1 MAAAQYIGVGGV
13 ARKVKAQF
21 VGVGGVARKVKNGYI
36 GVGGVARKFYTGL
49 DIKPTLADNDWATIA
64 AVSEAGQASAYWSVG
79 DEKDITVNGETLT
92 MVIVGFDHDDLASG
106 GKAGITFGMKHLMT
120 DSRVMSS
127 KEDVATNDGGFT
139 GSGMYSWLQ
148 NTLLGQ
154 LPTDLKN
161 VIKSVNKKT
170 SAGSQS
176 STINTDAMKL
186 FLFSAI
192 ELFGS
197 AGYSQ
202 SGEGSQYS
210 YFATAAN
217 RIKNIQNG
225 AGSAGTWWGRSPVW
239 NSSSR
244 FCCVQNDGSARYGYA
259 NEQRGVCFAFCV

>member
-106 GKAGITFGMKHLMT
+106 GKAGITFGMKHLMKDT
-120 DSRVMSS
+120 RQMNSS
-127 KEDVATNDGGFT
+127 DTNSGGFT
-139 GSGMYSWLQ
+139 GSAMYTWLQ
-148 NTLLGQ
+148 NTLLSS
-154 LPTDLKN
+154 LPSDLRA

-170 SAGSQS
+170 SVGNK
-176 STINTDAMKL
+176 STAINTDAMKL
-186 FLFSAI
+186 FLFSEI
-192 ELFGS
+192 EIFGS
-197 AGYSQ
+197 TAYSAA
-202 SGEGSQYS
+202 GEGSQYS
-210 YFATAAN
+210 YFATVAN
-217 RIKNIQNG
+217 RKKTLSNG
-225 AGSAGTWWGRSPVW
+225 SGSAYHWWERSPDPG
-239 NSSSR
+239 R
-244 FCCVQNDGSARYGYA
+244 IQAFCYVHRDGTCISQYATIRY
-259 NEQRGVCFAFCV
+259 GVCFAFCV

>member
-106 GKAGITFGMKHLMT
+106 GKAGITFGMKHLMKDT
-120 DSRVMSS
+120 RKMSS
-127 KEDVATNDGGFT
+127 PNNGATNYGGFT
-139 GSGMYSWLQ
+139 GSGMYTWLQ
-148 NTLLGQ
+148 DTLL
-154 LPTDLKN
+154 PTIPSDLQS

-170 SAGSQS
+170 SAGDKSA
-176 STINTDAMKL
+176 TINTNAMKL
-186 FLFSAI
+186 FLFS
-192 ELFGS
+192 EVEVFGS
-197 AGYSQ
+197 ISH
-202 SGEGSQYS
+202 SFTGEGSQYS
-210 YFATAAN
+210 YFSTTDS
-217 RIKNIQNG
+217 RIKKLQNG
-225 AGSAGTWWGRSPVW
+225 AGNAWYWFERSPYK
-239 NSSSR
+239 SSNAS
-244 FCCVQNDGSARYGYA
+244 FCSVTMGGIADVSYSSAA
-259 NEQRGVCFAFCV
+259 NGVCFAFCV